1 MEDIMRIGIVLAVA
15 LLSVGVAY
23 AGEVPVQAPVA
34 QTEVLASPAAPQAGA
49 ARQEDLG
56 SLLAKISA
64 VPQPDLKACTFLRN
78 DCNRCAGNKVQDCDF
93 YNCAGQTVL
102 RNCTPCANFC

>member
-1 MEDIMRIGIVLAVA
+1 MRTWIVLAVV

-23 AGEVPVQAPVA
+23 AGDVPVQAPVA
-34 QTEVLASPAAPQAGA
+34 QTAIQASPAAPQAGS
-49 ARQEDLG
+49 ARPEDLG
-56 SLLAKISA
+56 SLLAEISA
-64 VPQPDLKACTFLRN
+64 VPQPDLKTCTFITN

-93 YNCAGQTVL
+93 YNCDGHTVL